1 MQAHI
6 SPNKGVSNS
15 AQKDTYA
22 GVKLK
27 LFCPEAKNS
36 SPLFKFIE
44 ELI

>member
-1 MQAHI
+1 MFIDVYSPMHAMHI
-6 SPNKGVSNS
+6 VS
-15 AQKDTYA
+15 

-44 ELI
+44 LWGM